1 MHKKEKLINTKFL
14 KVQFPVHKL
23 RYMYMIQN
31 TKFLGVCSMSVID
44 AHDSFYKIKQLALL
58 FQCFWRG
65 LQLLAM
71 QPNVIFSV
79 VPFCFISLQV
89 SFNVSVEARG
99 CAPRG
104 NNQSFTVKPVGFKD
118 YLEVSVDYQCDCG
131 CSRTA
136 QTNSSICNSIGTSC
150 LIFWSNFTWIYNL
163 TNSCPITLDQLLVCF
178 CLHDLKT
185 GLNVLKRAD

>member
-1 MHKKEKLINTKFL
+1 MYEYNRCTRATS
-14 KVQFPVHKL
+14 FPKADIDRLSHFNL
-23 RYMYMIQN
+23 
-31 TKFLGVCSMSVID
+31 LMSNPNV
-44 AHDSFYKIKQLALL
+44 SFYIKNKAIGLAVPMLL
-58 FQCFWRG
+58 EG
-65 LQLLAM
+65 T
-71 QPNVIFSV
+71 V
-79 VPFCFISLQV
+79 VVGNAAKCNILSCTIFCFISLQV

-136 QTNSSICNSIGTSC
+136 QTNSSICNSIGTSSC
-150 LIFWSNFTWIYNL
+150 FTFWSNFTWIYNH

-185 GLNVLKRAD
+185 GLNVFKRAT